1 MIRHGKQKAPH
12 ASKSSDEM
20 DGEAV
25 ALLPVSILDKRDAR
39 PKASRHDVFDD
50 LLGAKP
56 HHNDELANTDRHE
69 IGDDLGQDCALAKGK
84 QRLRHL
90 VGVGP
95 KAAPS
100 PSSDDDSF
108 HLWISPESQQWD
120 NGRSR
125 QLASLNPGDLGLAEQ
140 HATQGIP
147 SALIIYTRA
156 CAALPYMDFLLSPQR
171 CEPRWPLYAWR
182 IEEM

>member
-12 ASKSSDEM
+12 ASTSSDEM

-25 ALLPVSILDKRDAR
+25 APLPISILDKRDAR
-39 PKASRHDVFDD
+39 PEASRRDVLDD
-50 LLGAKP
+50 LLSAEP
-56 HHNDELANTDRHE
+56 HHNDELGNTNRHE

-108 HLWISPESQQWD
+108 HLWISPESQHWN
-120 NGRSR
+120 NGLSR
-125 QLASLNPGDLGLAEQ
+125 QLASLNHVGLGPVEQ
-140 HATQGIP
+140 HMIQEMP
-147 SALIIYTRA
+147 SALSIYTRP
-156 CAALPYMDFLLSPQR
+156 C
-171 CEPRWPLYAWR
+171 
-182 IEEM
+182 